1 MSRRKAAMKRNE
13 PESFASKVNM
23 LTLPVRQGIGRGLQ
37 GWQQM
42 PRIHKTGLLILI
54 PLWLLLLAW
63 QPAPK
68 PVSAP
73 VSGSLSLSLAPAVS
87 RDIAVPS
94 GGKRIDHT
102 LAQGETL
109 AALFRQWQLPSTDLI
124 ALVRAEPSYK
134 PLSNLRAGQ
143 DITLVV
149 NADGRLHYLEVN
161 DKGLLL
167 NAFRRMGQEFSVVTA
182 P

>member
-1 MSRRKAAMKRNE
+1 MKRNE
-13 PESFASKVNM
+13 SESFASKINA
-23 LTLPVRQGIGRGLQ
+23 LTLPVRQGIGRGLK
-37 GWQQM
+37 GWQRV
-42 PRIHKTGLLILI
+42 PRIHKAGLCILI

-68 PVSAP
+68 QAPTP

-87 RDIAVPS
+87 RDIPVPD

-109 AALFRQWQLPSTDLI
+109 AALFRQWQLPGTDLV
-124 ALVRAEPSYK
+124 ALIRAEPSYR

-143 DITLVV
+143 DVTLVV
-149 NADGRLHYLEVN
+149 NGDGRLHYLEVN

-167 NAFRRMGQEFSVVTA
+167 NAFRRMGQEFSVVTT

>member
-1 MSRRKAAMKRNE
+1 MKRNK
-13 PESFASKVNM
+13 PQSFASKINA
-23 LTLPVRQGIGRGLQ
+23 LSLPARQSIGRGLQ
-37 GWQQM
+37 GWQRV
-42 PRIHKTGLLILI
+42 PKIHKAGLLLLI
-54 PLWLLLLAW
+54 PLWLLLFTW

-68 PVSAP
+68 QAP
-73 VSGSLSLSLAPAVS
+73 VPMSGSLSLSLAPAVT
-87 RDIAVPS
+87 RDIPVPD

-109 AALFRQWQLPSTDLI
+109 AALFRKWQLPGGDLI
-124 ALVRAEPSYK
+124 ALIRAEPSYK

-143 DITLVV
+143 ELTAVINT
-149 NADGRLHYLEVN
+149 DGHLHYLEVN

-167 NAFRRMGQEFSVVTA
+167 NAFRRMGQEFSVVTT